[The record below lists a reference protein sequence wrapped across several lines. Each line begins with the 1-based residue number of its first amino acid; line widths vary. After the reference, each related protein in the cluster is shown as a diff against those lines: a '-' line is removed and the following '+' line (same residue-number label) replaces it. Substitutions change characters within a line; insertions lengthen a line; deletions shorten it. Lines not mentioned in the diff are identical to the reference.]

1 MVNRKFTTFITFGTV
16 LGVLAGCNDTAKSEE
31 EKVSTKNG
39 DYTIATVRWADWGDD
54 FLKGFV
60 EETEEKAGIEIDWDI
75 YLNSDWGDKKA
86 VLMAGGDLPDAFL
99 GSNALSD
106 AEIAQFSDMFIPL
119 ESLIEENMPNLVAA
133 MEEDPQL
140 RAISTAPDG
149 HIYSL
154 PTKLPLR
161 PVAGNQMFI
170 NQQWLDNL
178 GLEMP
183 DTIEDFERVLKAFK
197 ELDAN
202 GNGDPNDEIP
212 FSSDGADVLS
222 FLLPFGMTKGVNDG
236 RGMLALRNDEAV
248 YLPTSDNYRDGI
260 AWMHKAYKDGLVDPE
275 LFTQD
280 ASMSLAKRQNKD
292 ISLVGVSAG
301 WTPDAVFGPNKDE
314 YVALTPLQ
322 GPDGKRYVHTD
333 AAVYSRRELSITTE
347 AENPEKLL
355 QWADQF
361 YTEDASIQTFYGS
374 FGLAVNKEEDGT
386 YTVLTPPEGESADTF
401 AWVNSFRDFGPKYIS
416 EGFNDKVALNEESG
430 DGLKLKLDA
439 EINQYATEQYPSV
452 VYTTEELD
460 RLSTLNVD
468 IESYVTSMQAKWIV
482 DGGVEEEWDTYIS
495 TLEKMGYDEFMEIQQ
510 TALERYQSNL
520 VNNQ

>member
-1 MVNRKFTTFITFGTV
+1 MINKKFTTFITFGAT
-16 LGVLAGCNDTAKSEE
+16 LGVLAGCSDTAKSEE
-31 EKVSTKNG
+31 EALSTESG
-39 DYTIATVRWADWGDD
+39 DYSIATVRWSDWGDD
-54 FLKGFV
+54 FVKGFV
-60 EETEEKAGIEIDWDI
+60 EETEENAGIEIDWEI

-106 AEIAQFSDMFIPL
+106 AEIAQFADMFIPL
-119 ESLIEENMPNLVAA
+119 EDLIEENMPYLVAA
-133 MEEDPQL
+133 MAEDPQL
-140 RAISTAPDG
+140 RAISTSPDG

-183 DTIEDFERVLKAFK
+183 DTVEEFEMVLTAFK
-197 ELDAN
+197 EQDAN

-236 RGMLALRNDEAV
+236 RGLLALRNDETV
-248 YLPTSDNYRDGI
+248 YLPTSEGYRDGI
-260 AWMHKAYKDGLVDPE
+260 AWMHKAYQDGLVDPE
-275 LFTQD
+275 LFTHD

-322 GPDGKRYVHTD
+322 GPDGNRYVHTD
-333 AAVYSRRELSITTE
+333 AAVYSRRELLVTTE
-347 AENPEKLL
+347 AENPAKLL

-374 FGLAVNKEEDGT
+374 FGLAVDKEEDGT
-386 YTVLTPPEGESADTF
+386 YTVLAPPEGESADTF

-416 EGFNDKVALNEESG
+416 EGFNDKVSLNEESG

-452 VYTTEELD
+452 VYTSEELG

-468 IESYVTSMQAKWIV
+468 IGSYVSSMQAKWIV
-482 DGGVEEEWDTYIS
+482 EGGVEEEWDTYMS

-520 VNNQ
+520 VNN